1 MKRIQGF
8 PRSTQAFTLIE
19 LLVVI
24 GIIAVLASGVGL
36 ALRGNNP
43 EASLRSAQGL
53 AIGALSSA
61 RGQAALTQSN
71 ARIIVQADNNDANF
85 LRSIRIVVPDSAS
98 PGNWKQV
105 GGEIILPENVYV
117 VPPTGSLTGVTFETA
132 NGSWNVGRNST
143 LFNAATA
150 SVSGLTNA
158 TKSLVSKD
166 ISSLG
171 TVEGGRIVVTPGHR
185 TSGTAVT
192 LDNASAVRGL
202 VVSRYGV
209 ASLVDEAT
217 SFDQITN

>member
-1 MKRIQGF
+1 MKRLHGAS
-8 PRSTQAFTLIE
+8 RATQAFTLIE

-43 EASLRSAQGL
+43 EASLRAAQGL
-53 AIGALSSA
+53 AVGALSSA

-71 ARIIVQADNNDANF
+71 ARIIVQADSNDLNF
-85 LRSIRIVVPDSAS
+85 LRSIRIVVPDSAT
-98 PGNWKQV
+98 PGSWKQV

-117 VPPTGSLTGVTFETA
+117 VPPTGTLTGVTFVTA
-132 NGSWNVGRNST
+132 NGAWNVGRNST

-150 SVSGLTNA
+150 AVTGLTNA
-158 TKSLVSKD
+158 TTSLISKD
-166 ISSLG
+166 ISPLG
-171 TVEGGRIVVTPGHR
+171 TVEGGRIVVTPGRR
-185 TSGTAVT
+185 TSATAIT